1 MAVPLKA
8 VVQIRETDRG
18 YADLKRAMVALRS
31 GGAYA
36 KAGIMGDGPLATIA
50 MVHEFGSEDR
60 GIPERSF
67 LRAAFDAHRDE
78 YIGALA
84 KLCRGVY
91 EGKGTVRQA
100 LTIVAMQMSRDQKA
114 LIRAGEGI
122 PPPNAP
128 ETIRRKGSSHTL
140 IDAGEMVR
148 ALTHA
153 VVLPSGS

>member
-8 VVQIRETDRG
+8 IVQVRETDRG
-18 YADLKRAMVALRS
+18 YAELKRAMIALRA

-36 KAGIMGDGPLATIA
+36 KAGILGDGALAMIA
-50 MVHEFGSEDR
+50 VVHEFGAEDR

-67 LRAAFDAHRDE
+67 MRASFNQHRDE

-100 LTIVAMQMSRDQKA
+100 LTVVAMQMARDQKA

-128 ETIRRKGSSHTL
+128 ATIARKGSSHTL
-140 IDAGEMVR
+140 IDTGAMVR
-148 ALTHA
+148 AITHA